1 MKQNLLILGNGFDLD
16 LGLHTGYSEFWE
28 SDIWKSAKDSC
39 PEKYLV
45 TFLDRYRISHN
56 WFDLESGLLE
66 GATRL
71 KGRIS
76 DNYNNGGFRES
87 FQILTEKLREYIK
100 KEQESFIPNKD
111 SAAVQLLHSFEKCG
125 SLPVIYS
132 FNYTDLDIIG
142 KRFDLEFI
150 PTVHHVHGSLQPYDQ
165 IILGI
170 ELDDILQLPSQ
181 LTFLIKSNNPFYQYT
196 NLLKDLDNAS
206 DVIFFGHSING
217 MDFPYFKDF
226 FQNLVTAPIEK
237 TNTRRIT
244 IITYDEKSAM
254 QIKDN
259 FRRNGIDVRTL
270 FNKVALEFIMTKGIY
285 EGNQRE
291 GEKFAKLKSEIER

>member
-28 SDIWKSAKDSC
+28 SDLWKSAKDKC

-45 TFLDRYRISHN
+45 TSLERYRITHN
-56 WFDLESGLLE
+56 WFDMESGLQE

-76 DNYNNGGFRES
+76 DNYDNSGYRES
-87 FQILTEKLREYIK
+87 FQILTEKLREYVK

-111 SAAVQLLHSFEKCG
+111 SVAGQLLHSIEECG
-125 SLPVIYS
+125 SLPCIYS
-132 FNYTDLDIIG
+132 FNYTELDVIG

-150 PTVHHVHGSLQPYDQ
+150 PTVYHIHGSLQSDDQ

-170 ELDDILQLPSQ
+170 ELDDIQQLPSQ

-196 NLLKDLDNAS
+196 HLLKELDNAT
-206 DVIFFGHSING
+206 DIIFFGHSING
-217 MDFPYFKDF
+217 MDFPYFNYF
-226 FQNLVTAPIEK
+226 FQKLVSLPIGE

-244 IITYDEKSAM
+244 IITYDENSAM

-270 FNKVALEFIMTKGIY
+270 FNKVELEFIMTKGIY
-285 EGNQRE
+285 DGNQRE
-291 GEKFAKLKSEIER
+291 GEKFARLKSEIER